1 MFDDPLC
8 LVPCAGIVVVGVHR
22 LGLKLKELDRVV
34 GEGED
39 NNEDD
44 VAEPL
49 KHTRLRIES
58 YNWSDFLTKISHR
71 LMYKIEFYG
80 FTAILF

>member
-49 KHTRLRIES
+49 KHTRLRNES
-58 YNWSDFLTKISHR
+58 YNCSDFFFNKN
-71 LMYKIEFYG
+71 
-80 FTAILF
+80 